1 MRTQSRIALLF
12 AGAAALVAVTLS
24 VGTDSMGYNSLC
36 QDSMGY
42 NCANASWAHTASM
55 GYNVVH
61 DDSMGY
67 N

>member
-1 MRTQSRIALLF
+1 MRTQSRIAVLL
-12 AGAAALVAVTLS
+12 AGAAALLAVTLS

-42 NCANASWAHTASM
+42 NCAHTASM
-55 GYNVVH
+55 GYN
-61 DDSMGY
+61 

>member
-12 AGAAALVAVTLS
+12 AGAAVVTAVAVT
-24 VGTDSMGYNSLC
+24 VGTDSMGYDSLC

-42 NCANASWAHTASM
+42 DCAHTASM
-55 GYNVVH
+55 GYDVIH

-67 N
+67 D